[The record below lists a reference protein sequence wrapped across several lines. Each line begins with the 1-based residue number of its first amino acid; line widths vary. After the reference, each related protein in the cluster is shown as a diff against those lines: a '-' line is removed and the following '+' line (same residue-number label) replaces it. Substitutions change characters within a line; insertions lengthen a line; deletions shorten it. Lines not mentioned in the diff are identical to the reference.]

1 MSRGSQME
9 GAGVLTIRSDLGE
22 IARVSSLLEEL
33 MAGQGFMADEI
44 LDTQLA
50 VEEAITNIIVHG
62 YRGGTG
68 EIVIRCRATEEQV
81 EVRVEDTAPA
91 FDPLS
96 LPEPD
101 LTAAVED
108 RKIGGLG
115 VFLIRQVMDGI
126 AYRRENG
133 KNILVL
139 EKRRSS
145 PPKIS
150 S

>member
-126 AYRRENG
+126 AYRREKE

-145 PPKIS
+145 PPKLS

>member
-1 MSRGSQME
+1 ME

-22 IARVSSLLEEL
+22 IARVSSLLEDL

-91 FDPLS
+91 FDPLT

-126 AYRRENG
+126 AYRRENK

-139 EKRRSS
+139 VKRRSS
-145 PPKIS
+145 PTKLS